1 MNEFELIKKYF
12 LKITNNNPG
21 AKKLNDDVFY
31 DKKNKLV
38 VSVDTYNE
46 GIHFP
51 NFKYPNLVIK
61 KVIRSSISDLLSKGV
76 KPEYYFI
83 SGSGNK
89 KNFTKKNLLMISKS
103 LKQEQKKY
111 NIKLSGGDTTNSDIV
126 SFSVSTIGFSKNIIE
141 RNKARLNDDIYVTG
155 NIGDSYVGL
164 KMIKNNI
171 KINSKL
177 KKYFINQFY
186 CLNLPF
192 KIYKQMHK
200 FANTSMDISDG
211 LITDMKKLINKQN
224 LSFEIDV
231 NKIPISKNL
240 KFYLKKYNKKKNLY
254 LFNGDDYQILFT
266 APKKK
271 RSLIK
276 SIATKMNQKITQ
288 IGKIKQGYKKNLIKL
303 NNKPLNLSDFKGY
316 SHKFW

>member
-1 MNEFELIKKYF
+1 MGEFELIKNYF
-12 LKITNNNPG
+12 QKISNNNPS
-21 AKKLNDDVFY
+21 AKKLNDDVFF

-38 VSVDTYNE
+38 VSIDTYNE
-46 GIHFP
+46 GVHFP

-61 KVIRSSISDLLSKGV
+61 KVIRSSISDLIAKGV

-89 KNFTKKNLLMISKS
+89 KKFTKKNLKMISKS
-103 LKQEQKKY
+103 LNQEQKKY
-111 NIKLSGGDTTNSDIV
+111 NLKLSGGDTTNSKKV
-126 SFSVSTIGFSKNIIE
+126 SFSITSIGFSKNIVE

-155 NIGDSYVGL
+155 NIGDSFLGL
-164 KMIKNNI
+164 KVIKNNI

-186 CLNLPF
+186 CPNLPY
-192 KIYKQMHK
+192 KIYKEIHK
-200 FANTSMDISDG
+200 FANSSLDISDG
-211 LITDMKKLINKQN
+211 LISDMIKLINMQK

-240 KFYLKKYNKKKNLY
+240 AVYLKKNNKKRIQY

-266 APKKK
+266 APKKN

-276 SIATKMNQKITQ
+276 SIGKKMNQKITI
-288 IGKIKQGYKKNLIKL
+288 IGRINNGYKKNLIKL
-303 NNKPLNLSDFKGY
+303 DNKPQNLTKFKGY
-316 SHKFW
+316 SHKF

>member
-1 MNEFELIKKYF
+1 MDEFELIKKYF
-12 LKITNNNPG
+12 KIITNNNPG
-21 AKKLNDDVFY
+21 AKKLNDDVFF

-46 GIHFP
+46 GVHFP

-61 KVIRSSISDLLSKGV
+61 KVLRSSISDLISKGV

-89 KNFTKKNLLMISKS
+89 KSFTKKNLVMISKS

-111 NIKLSGGDTTNSDIV
+111 NLKLSGGDTTNSNKV
-126 SFSVSTIGFSKNIIE
+126 SFSVTTIGFSKNIVE
-141 RNKARLNDDIYVTG
+141 RNNAKLRDDIYVTG
-155 NIGDSYVGL
+155 DIGDSFLGL
-164 KMIKNNI
+164 NLIKNDF
-171 KINSKL
+171 KINPKL
-177 KKYFINQFY
+177 KKYFINKFY
-186 CLNLPF
+186 CPILPF
-192 KIYKQMHK
+192 KIYKKIHR

-211 LITDMKKLINKQN
+211 LISDMKKIINTQN
-224 LSFEIDV
+224 LSFEIDI
-231 NKIPISKNL
+231 NKIPISKKL
-240 KFYLKKYNKKKNLY
+240 KIYLKKYNKKKNQY

-266 APKKK
+266 ASENK

-288 IGKIKQGYKKNLIKL
+288 IGKINQGYKKNLIKL
-303 NNKPLNLSDFKGY
+303 DNKPQNLTKFKGY
-316 SHKFW
+316 SHKF

>member
-1 MNEFELIKKYF
+1 MDEFELIKNYF
-12 LKITNNNPG
+12 QKISKNNPS
-21 AKKLNDDVFY
+21 AKKLNDDVFF
-31 DKKNKLV
+31 DKKNNLV
-38 VSVDTYNE
+38 ISVDTYNE
-46 GIHFP
+46 GVHFP

-61 KVIRSSISDLLSKGV
+61 KVIRSSISDLIAKGV

-89 KNFTKKNLLMISKS
+89 NQFTKKNLRLISKS
-103 LKQEQKKY
+103 LNQEQKKY
-111 NIKLSGGDTTNSDIV
+111 NIKLSGGDTTNSNKV
-126 SFSVSTIGFSKNIIE
+126 SFSITTIGFSKNIIE

-155 NIGDSYVGL
+155 NMGDTFLGL
-164 KMIKNNI
+164 KIIINNI

-186 CLNLPF
+186 CPNLPY
-192 KIYKQMHK
+192 KIYKQIHK

-211 LITDMKKLINKQN
+211 LITDMNKLINKQK
-224 LSFEIDV
+224 LSFEINV

-240 KFYLKKYNKKKNLY
+240 KFYLKKYDKSRTQY

-266 APKKK
+266 ASKKN

-276 SIATKMNQKITQ
+276 SIGKKMNQKITI
-288 IGKIKQGYKKNLIKL
+288 IGKINNGYKKNLIKMD
-303 NNKPLNLSDFKGY
+303 NKSQNLTNFKGY
-316 SHKFW
+316 SHKF

>member
-1 MNEFELIKKYF
+1 MDEFELIKNYF
-12 LKITNNNPG
+12 QKISNNNPS
-21 AKKLNDDVFY
+21 AKKLNDDVFF

-46 GIHFP
+46 GVHFP

-61 KVIRSSISDLLSKGV
+61 KIIRSSISDLIAKGV

-89 KNFTKKNLLMISKS
+89 NQFTKKNLKMISKS
-103 LKQEQKKY
+103 LNQEQKKY
-111 NIKLSGGDTTNSDIV
+111 NLKLSGGDTTNSNKV
-126 SFSVSTIGFSKNIIE
+126 SFSITSIGFSKKIIE

-155 NIGDSYVGL
+155 NIGDSFVGL
-164 KMIKNNI
+164 KVIKNNI

-177 KKYFINQFY
+177 KKYFVNQFY
-186 CLNLPF
+186 CPNLPY
-192 KIYKQMHK
+192 KIYKEIHK

-211 LITDMKKLINKQN
+211 LISDMNKLINKQK
-224 LSFEIDV
+224 LSFDINV

-240 KFYLKKYNKKKNLY
+240 EFYLKKYKKLKTQY

-271 RSLIK
+271 AI
-276 SIATKMNQKITQ
+276 IN
-288 IGKIKQGYKKNLIKL
+288 
-303 NNKPLNLSDFKGY
+303 
-316 SHKFW
+316 

>member
-1 MNEFELIKKYF
+1 MDEFELIKNYF
-12 LKITNNNPG
+12 QKISKNNPS
-21 AKKLNDDVFY
+21 AKKLNDDVFF
-31 DKKNKLV
+31 DKKNNLV
-38 VSVDTYNE
+38 ISVDTYNE
-46 GIHFP
+46 GVHFP

-61 KVIRSSISDLLSKGV
+61 KVIRSSISDLIAKGV

-89 KNFTKKNLLMISKS
+89 NQFTKKNLRLISKS
-103 LKQEQKKY
+103 LNQEQKKY
-111 NIKLSGGDTTNSDIV
+111 NIKLSGGDTTNSNKV
-126 SFSVSTIGFSKNIIE
+126 SFSITTIGFSKNIIE

-155 NIGDSYVGL
+155 NMGDTFLGL
-164 KMIKNNI
+164 KIIINNI

-186 CLNLPF
+186 CPNLPY
-192 KIYKQMHK
+192 KIYKQIHK

-211 LITDMKKLINKQN
+211 LITDMNKLINKQK
-224 LSFEIDV
+224 LSFEINV

-240 KFYLKKYNKKKNLY
+240 KFYLKKHDKSRTQY

-266 APKKK
+266 ASKKN

-276 SIATKMNQKITQ
+276 SIGKKMNQKITI
-288 IGKIKQGYKKNLIKL
+288 IGKINNGYKKNSIKL
-303 NNKPLNLSDFKGY
+303 DNKSQKLTNFKGY
-316 SHKFW
+316 SHKF